1 MRRGVSL
8 VEVLLASA
16 LLSTMLVL
24 LVRVLIPLLHYF
36 SWTAARAE
44 LMTASGLV
52 RARLQTD
59 FQKAR
64 WEGVVL
70 PVGAARAGDLC
81 IHPLAD
87 ITPTGQASW
96 SSQAIIYHW
105 DTASGDLTR
114 RLWTPSPALDPS
126 LPFRPDLAALTAVAT
141 DAHLSGSRLLRG
153 QLKEFSVAQN
163 GHVLQLH
170 LVLQMGVPGRSAE
183 ILEQNQEFVLR
194 NES

>member
-70 PVGAARAGDLC
+70 PTGVAGDLC

-96 SSQAIIYHW
+96 SSQAIVYHW
-105 DTASGDLTR
+105 DVVSGDLTR
-114 RLWTPSPALDPS
+114 KLWTPSPALDPS
-126 LPFRPDLAALTAVAT
+126 VPFRPDLVALAAVAK
-141 DAHLSGSRLLRG
+141 DANLSGSRLLRG
-153 QLKEFSVAQN
+153 QLKEISVLQN

>member
-70 PVGAARAGDLC
+70 PTGVAGDLC

-96 SSQAIIYHW
+96 SSQAIVYHW
-105 DTASGDLTR
+105 DVVSGDLTR
-114 RLWTPSPALDPS
+114 KLWTPSPALDPS
-126 LPFRPDLAALTAVAT
+126 VPFRPDLVALAANG
-141 DAHLSGSRLLRG
+141 DAH
-153 QLKEFSVAQN
+153 
-163 GHVLQLH
+163 HVLLGGVMH
-170 LVLQMGVPGRSAE
+170 VHAGKPLVRGMFER
-183 ILEQNQEFVLR
+183 
-194 NES
+194 